1 MKKPDEPSSAPREP
15 WEADAKLARA
25 AARSDRD
32 AQHELLRSALPVV
45 RQTARQLLGP
55 SQDADDA
62 IQATLLE
69 VLRSAARFE
78 GRSSLKTW
86 VTRISIRTML
96 RLAEKQRT
104 LVPVDM
110 PEPEPSPTPESG
122 AGEALP
128 ARLSDY
134 LDQVPLQQRVALVLR
149 HGFDYTVDEIA
160 DATATSRNTVKYR
173 LKEALSTIRRLVRRD
188 LAMRGKRHDG

>member
-1 MKKPDEPSSAPREP
+1 MKKPDDPLSAQREP
-15 WEADAKLARA
+15 WDAGAKLARE
-25 AARSDRD
+25 AARGDRD
-32 AQHELLRSALPVV
+32 AQHELLRCALPVV
-45 RQTARQLLGP
+45 RQTARRLFGR
-55 SQDADDA
+55 SQDTEEA

-69 VLRSAARFE
+69 VLRSSGRFQ

-96 RLAEKQRT
+96 RLAEKQRV

-110 PEPEPSPTPESG
+110 LEPEPIPPPERG
-122 AGEALP
+122 ASEALP
-128 ARLSDY
+128 VRLSDY
-134 LDQVPLQQRVALVLR
+134 LDQLPLQQRVAIVLR
-149 HGFDYTVDEIA
+149 HGLDYTVDEIA

>member
-1 MKKPDEPSSAPREP
+1 MKKPDEPSSAQREP
-15 WEADAKLARA
+15 WDAGAKLARA
-25 AARSDRD
+25 AARGDRD

-45 RQTARQLLGP
+45 RQTARQLFGR
-55 SQDADDA
+55 SQDTDEA

-69 VLRSAARFE
+69 VLRSATRFE

-96 RLAEKQRT
+96 RLAEKQRA

-110 PEPEPSPTPESG
+110 LEPEPSSPPESG
-122 AGEALP
+122 ASEALP

-134 LDQVPLQQRVALVLR
+134 LDQLPLQQRVALVLR

-160 DATATSRNTVKYR
+160 DTTATSRNTVKYR